1 MKRIVAVLLLA
12 MSAPIHAETI
22 SINAAEYGAE
32 WPFTV
37 NEVELSC
44 RNVAAVL
51 MTANGK
57 MYTLNGKAKTQFKQ
71 LPDRRDITKPNP
83 KAELY
88 GAGAMMTLPSDMIQ
102 RGLAL
107 CGK

>member
-1 MKRIVAVLLLA
+1 MKPIPLLLPLLIIA
-12 MSAPIHAETI
+12 APVHAETI
-22 SINAAEYGAE
+22 TAAEYGAE

-57 MYTLNGKAKTQFKQ
+57 RYWLNGKASAQFKS
-71 LPDRRDITKPNP
+71 LPSWRELAKPNP
-83 KAELY
+83 KY
-88 GAGAMMTLPSDMIQ
+88 GAGAMMSPPSDMIQ

-107 CGK
+107 CPK